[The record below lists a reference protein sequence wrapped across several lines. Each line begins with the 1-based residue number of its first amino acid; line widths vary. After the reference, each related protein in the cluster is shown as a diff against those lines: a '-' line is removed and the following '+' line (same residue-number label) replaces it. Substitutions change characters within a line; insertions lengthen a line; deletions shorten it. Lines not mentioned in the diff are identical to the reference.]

1 MGGEMRAFEQD
12 GITVDP
18 SWRLSAADMRTY
30 RRDGLVRPELAF
42 ARSELSDIRAL
53 LDATLAATTDKRPE
67 SIVCPHIA
75 AMNNLSSDLANGWL
89 QLCALPRLLD
99 LVEQAIGPDIVLWG
113 SQIFCKPAGTGMA
126 VPWHQDG
133 HFWPIRPLATC
144 SVWIAIDDVTL
155 ENGAMQFIPG
165 SQRERRLFEHVRDE
179 SKDSALNATLAS
191 GQFDFAE
198 AAVDDLKA
206 GALSLHDVFLVHGSE
221 PNRSKNR
228 RAAFVIRYMPA
239 TSHFDRS
246 EAKVGSQHVNTRLAE
261 REIYL
266 VRGEDWT
273 GKTNM
278 VDLRP
283 SGEPF

>member
-1 MGGEMRAFEQD
+1 MLAFEQSETS
-12 GITVDP
+12 IDP
-18 SWRLSAADMRTY
+18 SWRLSAAEMQTY
-30 RRDGLVRPELAF
+30 RRDGLVRPNLAF
-42 ARSELSDIRAL
+42 VPNELTEIRTL
-53 LDATLAATTDKRPE
+53 LDATLAAVTDKRPE
-67 SIVCPHIA
+67 SIVCPHIVP
-75 AMNNLSSDLANGWL
+75 MNDLSPDLADSWL
-89 QLCALPRLLD
+89 KLCVLPRLLD

-165 SQRERRLFEHVRDE
+165 SQRERRLFEHVRDD
-179 SKDSALNATLAS
+179 SKESALNATLAAD
-191 GQFDFAE
+191 QFDLAKAE
-198 AAVDDLKA
+198 VDDLKA
-206 GALSLHDVFLVHGSE
+206 GGLSLHDVFLIHGSE
-221 PNRSKNR
+221 PNRSNNR
-228 RAAFVIRYMPA
+228 RAAFVIRFMPA
-239 TSHFDRS
+239 TSHFDRC

-283 SGEPF
+283 

>member
-1 MGGEMRAFEQD
+1 
-12 GITVDP
+12 
-18 SWRLSAADMRTY
+18 
-30 RRDGLVRPELAF
+30 
-42 ARSELSDIRAL
+42 
-53 LDATLAATTDKRPE
+53 
-67 SIVCPHIA
+67 
-75 AMNNLSSDLANGWL
+75 
-89 QLCALPRLLD
+89 LCTLPRLLD
-99 LVEQAIGPDIVLWG
+99 LVEQAIGPDIILWG

-165 SQRERRLFEHVRDE
+165 SQRERRLFDHIRDD
-179 SKDSALNATLAS
+179 SKESALNATLAS
-191 GQFDFAE
+191 DQFDLAD

-206 GALSLHDVFLVHGSE
+206 GALSLHDVFLIHGSE

-283 SGEPF
+283 

>member
-1 MGGEMRAFEQD
+1 MRAFEQNET
-12 GITVDP
+12 TVNP
-18 SWRLSAADMRTY
+18 NWRLSTAEMQTY
-30 RRDGLVRPELAF
+30 RQEGLVRPDLAF
-42 ARSELSDIRAL
+42 APNELFDIRAL
-53 LDATLAATTDKRPE
+53 LDATLAVTTDKRPE

-75 AMNNLSSDLANGWL
+75 AMNDLSPALANDWL
-89 QLCALPRLLD
+89 QLCTLPRLLD
-99 LVEQAIGPDIVLWG
+99 LVQQAVGPDIVLWG

-155 ENGAMQFIPG
+155 ENGAMQYVPG
-165 SQRERRLFEHVRDE
+165 SQRERRLFEHVRDD
-179 SKDSALNATLAS
+179 SKESALNATLAT
-191 GQFDFAE
+191 GQVDLAE

-221 PNRSKNR
+221 PNHSKNR

-246 EAKVGSQHVNTRLAE
+246 EAKAGSQHVNTRLAE

-283 SGEPF
+283 

>member
-1 MGGEMRAFEQD
+1 MAAFEQID
-12 GITVDP
+12 MSIDP
-18 SWRLSAADMRTY
+18 GWRLSSAEMQTY
-30 RRDGLVRPELAF
+30 RKEGLVRPTLAF
-42 ARSELSDIRAL
+42 SPKELSDLRTL

-75 AMNNLSSDLANGWL
+75 EMNNLSPELASSWL
-89 QLCALPRLLD
+89 RLCTLPRLLD
-99 LVEQAIGPDIVLWG
+99 LVEQTIGPDIVLWG

-165 SQRERRLFEHVRDE
+165 SQRERRLFEHIRDN

-191 GQFDFAE
+191 DQFELAD

-206 GALSLHDVFLVHGSE
+206 GALSLHDVFLIHGSE
-221 PNRSKNR
+221 PNRSKKR

-239 TSHFDRS
+239 TSHFDRG

-283 SGEPF
+283 

>member
-1 MGGEMRAFEQD
+1 MQAFELSKT
-12 GITVDP
+12 TVDP
-18 SWRLSAADMRTY
+18 GWLLSREEMRTY
-30 RRDGLVRPELAF
+30 RQDGLVRPDLAF
-42 ARSELSDIRAL
+42 APSELTDIRML
-53 LDATLAATTDKRPE
+53 LDETLAATEGLRPE

-75 AMNNLSSDLANGWL
+75 EMNGLSPDLANAWL
-89 QLCALPRLLD
+89 QLCTLPRLLD

-113 SQIFCKPAGTGMA
+113 SQIFCKPAGTGLA

-165 SQRERRLFEHVRDE
+165 SQRTRRLFDHIKEE
-179 SKDSALNATLAS
+179 SRETALNATLAAD
-191 GQFDFAE
+191 QVDLAD
-198 AAVDDLKA
+198 AVVDDLKA

-221 PNRSKNR
+221 PNRSKKR

-278 VDLRP
+278 ADLRP
-283 SGEPF
+283 SS

>member
-1 MGGEMRAFEQD
+1 MQ
-12 GITVDP
+12 
-18 SWRLSAADMRTY
+18 TY
-30 RRDGLVRPELAF
+30 RQEGLVRPDLAF
-42 ARSELSDIRAL
+42 TPNELSDIRTL
-53 LDATLAATTDKRPE
+53 LDATLAATTDRRPE

-75 AMNNLSSDLANGWL
+75 DMSGLSTDLAHDWL
-89 QLCALPRLLD
+89 QLCTLPRLLD
-99 LVEQAIGPDIVLWG
+99 LVAQAIGPDIVLWG
-113 SQIFCKPAGTGMA
+113 SQIFCKPAGTGLA

-133 HFWPIRPLATC
+133 HFWPIHPLATC

-165 SQRERRLFEHVRDE
+165 SQRERRLFDHIRDD
-179 SKDSALNATLAS
+179 SKDSALNATLAAD
-191 GQFDFAE
+191 QFDLAE

-206 GALSLHDVFLVHGSE
+206 GAMSLHDVFLIHGSE
-221 PNRSKNR
+221 PNRSTNR

-283 SGEPF
+283 

>member
-1 MGGEMRAFEQD
+1 MRALTQSEPQ
-12 GITVDP
+12 TEP
-18 SWRLSAADMRTY
+18 AWRLSRQEMHTY
-30 RRDGLVRPELAF
+30 RQDGLVRPDLTF
-42 ARSELSDIRAL
+42 ARAELKALRAV
-53 LDATLAATTDKRPE
+53 LDATLAATTGQRPE

-75 AMNNLSSDLANGWL
+75 SMNDLPAGLAEEWL
-89 QLCALPRLLD
+89 AICTMPRILD
-99 LVEQAIGPDIVLWG
+99 LVEQVLGPDIVLWG
-113 SQIFCKPAGTGMA
+113 SQIFCKPAGTGLA

-155 ENGAMQFIPG
+155 ENGAMQYIPG
-165 SQRERRLFEHVRDE
+165 SQRERRLFQHVSDD
-179 SKDSALNATLAS
+179 SKDSALNATLAPDVVDLS
-191 GQFDFAE
+191 K

-206 GALSLHDVFLVHGSE
+206 GALSLHDVFLIHGSE
-221 PNRSKNR
+221 PNRSDKR

-246 EAKVGSQHVNTRLAE
+246 KAKVGSVHVNTMLAE
-261 REIYL
+261 RQIFL

-278 VDLRP
+278 VDLR
-283 SGEPF
+283 S

>member
-1 MGGEMRAFEQD
+1 MVAFEQID
-12 GITVDP
+12 TSID
-18 SWRLSAADMRTY
+18 SRWRLSSAEMQTY
-30 RRDGLVRPELAF
+30 REEGLVRPALAF
-42 ARSELSDIRAL
+42 SPTELSAMRTL
-53 LDATLAATTDKRPE
+53 LDATLVATEGQRPE

-75 AMNNLSSDLANGWL
+75 TMNDLPPDLAKDWL
-89 QLCALPRLLD
+89 KLCVLPRLLD

-165 SQRERRLFEHVRDE
+165 SQRERRLFEHVRDDNNE
-179 SKDSALNATLAS
+179 SALNATLGS
-191 GQFDFAE
+191 DQFDCAE
-198 AAVDDLKA
+198 AAVDSLKA
-206 GALSLHDVFLVHGSE
+206 GAMSLHDVFLIHGSE

-228 RAAFVIRYMPA
+228 RAAFVIRYMPG

-246 EAKVGSQHVNTRLAE
+246 EAKIGSKHVNTRLAE

-278 VDLRP
+278 VDLRR
-283 SGEPF
+283 

>member
-1 MGGEMRAFEQD
+1 MAAFEQ
-12 GITVDP
+12 IEPSSDP
-18 SWRLSAADMRTY
+18 GWRLSSAEMRTY
-30 RRDGLVRPELAF
+30 REEGLVRPALAF
-42 ARSELSDIRAL
+42 SPKELSDMRTL

-75 AMNNLSSDLANGWL
+75 AMNNLSSDLADSWL
-89 QLCALPRLLD
+89 KLCTLPRLLD
-99 LVEQAIGPDIVLWG
+99 LVEQTIGPDIVLWG

-155 ENGAMQFIPG
+155 ENGAMQFVPG
-165 SQRERRLFEHVRDE
+165 SQRERRLFDHVRDE
-179 SKDSALNATLAS
+179 GKESALNATLAS
-191 GQFDFAE
+191 DQFDLAD

-206 GALSLHDVFLVHGSE
+206 GALSLHDVFLIHGSE
-221 PNRSKNR
+221 PNRSRNR

-246 EAKVGSQHVNTRLAE
+246 KAKVGSQHVNTRLAE

-278 VDLRP
+278 IDLRP
-283 SGEPF
+283 

>member
-1 MGGEMRAFEQD
+1 MAAFEQ
-12 GITVDP
+12 IESSIDP
-18 SWRLSAADMRTY
+18 GWRLSSAEMKIY
-30 RRDGLVRPELAF
+30 REEGLVRPALAFSPNELA
-42 ARSELSDIRAL
+42 DIRTL

-67 SIVCPHIA
+67 SIVCPHITE
-75 AMNNLSSDLANGWL
+75 MNNLSPDLANGWL
-89 QLCALPRLLD
+89 KLCILPKLLD
-99 LVEQAIGPDIVLWG
+99 LVEQAIGSDIVLWG

-155 ENGAMQFIPG
+155 KNGAMQFIPG
-165 SQRERRLFEHVRDE
+165 SQRERRLFEHIRDD
-179 SKDSALNATLAS
+179 SRDSALNATLAS
-191 GQFDFAE
+191 DQFDLAD

-206 GALSLHDVFLVHGSE
+206 GALSLHDVFLIHGSE

-246 EAKVGSQHVNTRLAE
+246 DAKVGSQHVNTRLAE

-273 GKTNM
+273 GKSNM

-283 SGEPF
+283 

>member
-1 MGGEMRAFEQD
+1 MQ
-12 GITVDP
+12 
-18 SWRLSAADMRTY
+18 TY
-30 RRDGLVRPELAF
+30 RQDGLVRPGLAFTENELA
-42 ARSELSDIRAL
+42 DIQTL
-53 LDATLAATTDKRPE
+53 LDVTLTATEGRRPE
-67 SIVCPHIA
+67 SIVCPHIPS
-75 AMNNLSSDLANGWL
+75 MNDLSSDLASDWL
-89 QLCALPRLLD
+89 KLCTLPRLLD
-99 LVEQAIGPDIVLWG
+99 LVEQAIGHDIVLWG
-113 SQIFCKPAGTGMA
+113 SQIFCKPAGTGLA

-155 ENGAMQFIPG
+155 ENGAMQYIPG
-165 SQRERRLFEHVRDE
+165 SQRERRLFDHVRDGSQE
-179 SKDSALNATLAS
+179 SVLNATVAE
-191 GQFDFAE
+191 GQVDLAE
-198 AAVDDLKA
+198 AVVDDLKA

-221 PNRSKNR
+221 PNRSQHR

-246 EAKVGSQHVNTRLAE
+246 EAKVGSQQVNTKLAE

-273 GKTNM
+273 GKTNL

-283 SGEPF
+283 S

>member
-1 MGGEMRAFEQD
+1 MAACKQSEPSS
-12 GITVDP
+12 DP
-18 SWRLSAADMRTY
+18 GWRLSSAEMRTY
-30 RRDGLVRPELAF
+30 REEGLVRPALAF
-42 ARSELSDIRAL
+42 SPTELSAMRTR

-75 AMNNLSSDLANGWL
+75 AMNNLSPDLANSWL
-89 QLCALPRLLD
+89 ELCTLPRLLD
-99 LVEQAIGPDIVLWG
+99 LVEQAIGPHIVLWG

-155 ENGAMQFIPG
+155 DNGAMQFIPG
-165 SQRERRLFEHVRDE
+165 SQRERRLFEHVRDD
-179 SKDSALNATLAS
+179 SKESALNATIAPGEFDLA
-191 GQFDFAE
+191 D
-198 AAVDDLKA
+198 AAVDDLRA
-206 GALSLHDVFLVHGSE
+206 GALSLHDVFLIHGSE
-221 PNRSKNR
+221 PNRSNNR

-283 SGEPF
+283 

>member
-1 MGGEMRAFEQD
+1 MAAFEQ
-12 GITVDP
+12 IETSIDP
-18 SWRLSAADMRTY
+18 GWRLSSADMRTY
-30 RRDGLVRPELAF
+30 REEGLVRPALAF
-42 ARSELSDIRAL
+42 SPSELSDLRTL

-75 AMNNLSSDLANGWL
+75 AMNDLSPDLANNWL
-89 QLCALPRLLD
+89 QLCTLPRLLD

-155 ENGAMQFIPG
+155 ENGAMQYMPG
-165 SQRERRLFEHVRDE
+165 SQRERRLFEHVRDD
-179 SKDSALNATLAS
+179 SKESALNATIAA
-191 GQFDFAE
+191 GQFDVAN

-246 EAKVGSQHVNTRLAE
+246 EAKTGSQQVNTRLAE

-283 SGEPF
+283 

>member
-1 MGGEMRAFEQD
+1 MPGCSSAPCPDFWIWCSRQSGP
-12 GITVDP
+12 TV
-18 SWRLSAADMRTY
+18 
-30 RRDGLVRPELAF
+30 
-42 ARSELSDIRAL
+42 
-53 LDATLAATTDKRPE
+53 
-67 SIVCPHIA
+67 
-75 AMNNLSSDLANGWL
+75 
-89 QLCALPRLLD
+89 
-99 LVEQAIGPDIVLWG
+99 VLWG
-113 SQIFCKPAGTGMA
+113 SQIFCKPAGTGLA

-165 SQRERRLFEHVRDE
+165 SQRERRLFDHIKDD
-179 SKDSALNATLAS
+179 SKDSALNATLAAD
-191 GQFDFAE
+191 QFDLAA

-206 GALSLHDVFLVHGSE
+206 GALSLHDVFLIHGSE
-221 PNRSKNR
+221 PNRSNKR

-246 EAKVGSQHVNTRLAE
+246 EAKVGSQHVPTRLAE

-278 VDLRP
+278 VDLRA
-283 SGEPF
+283 ST

>member
-1 MGGEMRAFEQD
+1 PEEME
-12 GITVDP
+12 
-18 SWRLSAADMRTY
+18 LY
-30 RRDGLVRPELAF
+30 RRDGLVRPDLAF
-42 ARSELSDIRAL
+42 APDELKGIRTL
-53 LDATLAATTDKRPE
+53 LDATLAATAGRRPE

-75 AMNNLSSDLANGWL
+75 SMNDLSSDLANDWL
-89 QLCALPRLLD
+89 QLCTLPRLLD
-99 LVEQAIGPDIVLWG
+99 LVQQAIGPDIVLWG
-113 SQIFCKPAGTGMA
+113 SQIFCKPADTGLA

-165 SQRERRLFEHVRDE
+165 SQRERRLFDHVRDD
-179 SKDSALNATLAS
+179 SKDSALNATLAAD
-191 GQFDFAE
+191 QFDLAA

-206 GALSLHDVFLVHGSE
+206 GALSLHDVFLIHGSE
-221 PNRSKNR
+221 PNRSNKR

-246 EAKVGSQHVNTRLAE
+246 EAKVGSQHVPTRLAE

-273 GKTNM
+273 GKINM
-278 VDLRP
+278 VDLRA
-283 SGEPF
+283 SA

>member
-1 MGGEMRAFEQD
+1 MLAFEQSETS
-12 GITVDP
+12 IDP
-18 SWRLSAADMRTY
+18 GWRLSASEMHAY
-30 RRDGLVRPELAF
+30 RRDGLVRPDLAF
-42 ARSELSDIRAL
+42 APNELADIRTL
-53 LDATLAATTDKRPE
+53 LDATLAATKGVRPE

-75 AMNNLSSDLANGWL
+75 AMNDLAPDLAMGWL
-89 QLCALPRLLD
+89 KLCTLPRLLD
-99 LVEQAIGPDIVLWG
+99 LVEQAVGPDIVLWG

-155 ENGAMQFIPG
+155 KNGAMQFIPG
-165 SQRERRLFEHVRDE
+165 SQRERRLFDHVRDD
-179 SKDSALNATLAS
+179 SRQSALNATLAS
-191 GQFDFAE
+191 DQFDLAE
-198 AAVDDLKA
+198 VAVDDLRA
-206 GALSLHDVFLVHGSE
+206 GSLSLHDVFLIHGSE

-246 EAKVGSQHVNTRLAE
+246 EAKVGSRHVNTRLAE

-273 GKTNM
+273 GKINM
-278 VDLRP
+278 IDLRP
-283 SGEPF
+283 

>member
-1 MGGEMRAFEQD
+1 MAGFEK
-12 GITVDP
+12 IETSIDP
-18 SWRLSAADMRTY
+18 NWRLSKAEMQTY
-30 RRDGLVRPELAF
+30 RRDGLVRPHLAF
-42 ARSELSDIRAL
+42 ASKELSHIRKL
-53 LDATLAATTDKRPE
+53 LDATLAATEGRRPE

-75 AMNNLSSDLANGWL
+75 AMNDLSPNLAKEWL
-89 QLCALPRLLD
+89 QLCILPRLLD

-144 SVWIAIDDVTL
+144 SIWIAIDDVTL

-165 SQRERRLFEHVRDE
+165 SQRERRLFEHVKDDD
-179 SKDSALNATLAS
+179 KDSALNATLAT
-191 GQFDFAE
+191 GQFNLAE

-206 GALSLHDVFLVHGSE
+206 GALSLHDIFLVHGSE

-246 EAKVGSQHVNTRLAE
+246 KAKVGSQHVNTRLAE

-273 GKTNM
+273 GKTDM
-278 VDLRP
+278 VDLRL
-283 SGEPF
+283 

>member
-1 MGGEMRAFEQD
+1 MQAFEQSEKSENP
-12 GITVDP
+12 G
-18 SWRLSAADMRTY
+18 WRLSTEEMRTY
-30 RRDGLVRPELAF
+30 RRDGLTRPDLAF
-42 ARSELSDIRAL
+42 APNELSNIRSL

-75 AMNNLSSDLANGWL
+75 AMNDLSPGLANGWL
-89 QLCALPRLLD
+89 KLCTLPRLLD
-99 LVEQAIGPDIVLWG
+99 LVEQAIGHDIVLWG
-113 SQIFCKPAGTGMA
+113 SQIFCKPAGTGLA

-155 ENGAMQFIPG
+155 ENGAMQYIPG
-165 SQRERRLFEHVRDE
+165 SQRERRLFDHVRDE
-179 SKDSALNATLAS
+179 SKESALNATLAK
-191 GQFDFAE
+191 GQLDLAD
-198 AAVDDLKA
+198 AAVDDLEA
-206 GALSLHDVFLVHGSE
+206 GALSLHDVFLAHGSE

-239 TSHFDRS
+239 TSHFDRG

-278 VDLRP
+278 ADLTVDADGGL
-283 SGEPF
+283 SS